1 MSSISSNISQ
11 GGRGRGRGRGSRA
24 SQPQSRGRSNGVVV
38 VAEDLELLNRRVE
51 VTLMGFQI
59 IKQIFT

>member
-24 SQPQSRGRSNGVVV
+24 SQPNYGVPNYQT
-38 VAEDLELLNRRVE
+38 DILLNVIKDILPLGS
-51 VTLMGFQI
+51 LM
-59 IKQIFT
+59 